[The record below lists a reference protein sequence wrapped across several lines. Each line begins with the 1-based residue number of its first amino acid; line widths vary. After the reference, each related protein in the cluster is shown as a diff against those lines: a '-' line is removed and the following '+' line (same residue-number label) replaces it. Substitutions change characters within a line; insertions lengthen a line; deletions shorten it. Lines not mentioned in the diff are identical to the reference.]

1 MVDAPTAR
9 NSSKP
14 RRLGHRWLLVFPFV
28 WQACLAPA
36 VNDIAA
42 TPFGLP
48 FPMFWQM
55 AGIVLT
61 SVVIALVFKL
71 DARAGVEAEEAEF
84 LAKSLRADNASKD
97 GAP

>member
-1 MVDAPTAR
+1 MADAPAAR
-9 NSSKP
+9 SRSKP
-14 RRLGHRWLLVFPFV
+14 SRLGHRWLLVFPFV

-61 SVVIALVFKL
+61 SVVIALVFRL
-71 DARAGVEAEEAEF
+71 DARAGVDAEEAEF
-84 LAKSLRADNASKD
+84 LAKSQQADDAGKD
-97 GAP
+97 GTP